1 MGWRPASSPV
11 REGSSQRLRTLF
23 TALQG
28 SGAYVKGVSGA
39 CALLMHCRDSF
50 HGEGAAWRL
59 RTALN
64 SIAEPAVRLRQ
75 FGTFQK
81 ARELGGGIVRDCW
94 SSFSLPAP
102 PHCWS
107 SQPPSV
113 RFVALYCLENHT
125 DGEAWWAA
133 VMGSLRVR
141 HA

>member
-1 MGWRPASSPV
+1 M
-11 REGSSQRLRTLF
+11 
-23 TALQG
+23 
-28 SGAYVKGVSGA
+28 
-39 CALLMHCRDSF
+39 
-50 HGEGAAWRL
+50 GEGAAWRL

-102 PHCWS
+102 PLCWS

-113 RFVALYCLENHT
+113 HFVALYCLENPTHR
-125 DGEAWWAA
+125 GAWWAA
-133 VMGSLRVR
+133 VMGSLRVG
-141 HA
+141 HD